1 MVNDS
6 YIRVMERWLLDQAK
20 RIRAL
25 AQAGLHFSEN
35 HFDLE
40 RFEEL
45 EQISAEMLARLSGA
59 SIKSIAE
66 EIIREAHYPT
76 PKVDIRAVIFQDQQI
91 LLVKEKS
98 DHKWSLP
105 GGWADIAYTP
115 GQVAEKETRE
125 EAGLVVKAQ
134 GVLAV
139 YDNRLH
145 EHPPSLT
152 HIYKIFILCKLI
164 SGQPQSGVDIEAVA
178 YFDQSALPEL
188 SQGRV
193 TKKELEDLFAQR
205 AASSPFTLFD

>member
-1 MVNDS
+1 
-6 YIRVMERWLLDQAK
+6 MERWLLDQAK

-45 EQISAEMLARLSGA
+45 EQISAEVLARLSGTTIQ
-59 SIKSIAE
+59 SVEAE
-66 EIIREAHYPT
+66 LIREAHYPT
-76 PKVDIRAVIFQDQQI
+76 PKVDIRAVIFQQQQV

-115 GQVAEKETRE
+115 AQVAEKETLE

-134 GVLAV
+134 EIMAV
-139 YDNRLH
+139 YDNRYH

-152 HIYKIFILCKLI
+152 HIYKIFIRCQVLEGEAK
-164 SGQPQSGVDIEAVA
+164 SGVDTEAVA
-178 YFDQSALPEL
+178 YFDRDNLPEL
-188 SQGRV
+188 SRGRV
-193 TKKELEDLFAQR
+193 THKEMDDLFDQLGK
-205 AASSPFTLFD
+205 SPSPTLFD